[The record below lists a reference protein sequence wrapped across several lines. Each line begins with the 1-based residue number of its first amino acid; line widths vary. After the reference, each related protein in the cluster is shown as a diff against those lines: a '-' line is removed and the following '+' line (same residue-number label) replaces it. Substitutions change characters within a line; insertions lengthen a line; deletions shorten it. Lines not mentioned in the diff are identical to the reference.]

1 MQCAITFC
9 YLGWVAGK
17 VRLEAILAVLPA
29 FCFAG
34 FVGGALVAAGIS
46 LGAIGPGQASSPGE
60 AVNWTLAFAV
70 SALSL
75 CGSFAGRC
83 ATGRGRRHRQV
94 PTCCERGDVPS

>member
-46 LGAIGPGQASSPGE
+46 LGAIGPGQASPPGE

-75 CGSFAGRC
+75 WIFRGQVRDRQRATPPAG
-83 ATGRGRRHRQV
+83 A
-94 PTCCERGDVPS
+94 DLL